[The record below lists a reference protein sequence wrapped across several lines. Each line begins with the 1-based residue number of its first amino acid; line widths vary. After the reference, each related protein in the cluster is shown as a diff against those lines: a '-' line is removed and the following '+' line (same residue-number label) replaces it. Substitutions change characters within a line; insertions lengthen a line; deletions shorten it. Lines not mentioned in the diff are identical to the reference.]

1 MNVRC
6 CLLVV
11 ALGAFATACSSEP
24 AGRAQQDSGSTV
36 NASYP
41 AAPYGTEVGQ
51 VVENGTFR
59 GRRGGMSTTRET
71 FDLASYYA
79 MRAEG
84 KRYMVLNVAAFWC
97 SPCKEEAR
105 EMQSRIVPTYGP
117 KGVAFLTIIL
127 EDASRRPATDANVD
141 LWIQTYG
148 LTYPVANDD
157 DGYVTQFFDKSAM
170 PLNMII
176 DLQTMKIVT
185 KVVGAD
191 LPRITRD
198 LDRLLGG

>member
-1 MNVRC
+1 MRACWIVVV
-6 CLLVV
+6 LL
-11 ALGAFATACSSEP
+11 AIASACSSEP
-24 AGRAQQDSGSTV
+24 LGKTPPDSGTT
-36 NASYP
+36 ASGAYP
-41 AAPYGTEVGQ
+41 AGPYGTEVGK
-51 VVENGTFR
+51 VVENGAFR
-59 GRRGGMSTTRET
+59 GHKGGLATPRET

-79 MRAEG
+79 MRNEG

-97 SPCKEEAR
+97 SPCKEEAK
-105 EMQSRIVPTYGP
+105 EMQSRIVPNYGP
-117 KGVAFLTIIL
+117 KGVAFLTIVL
-127 EDASRRPATDANVD
+127 EDAARKPATDANVD

-191 LPRITRD
+191 LPRITGD

>member
-1 MNVRC
+1 M
-6 CLLVV
+6 
-11 ALGAFATACSSEP
+11 AGACSSEP
-24 AGRAQQDSGSTV
+24 AGKTAADSGTTASG
-36 NASYP
+36 SYP

-51 VVENGTFR
+51 AVENGTFR
-59 GRRGGMSTTRET
+59 GRKGGLATPRET

-79 MRAEG
+79 MRAAG
-84 KRYMVLNVAAFWC
+84 KRYLVLNVAAFWC
-97 SPCKEEAR
+97 SPCKEEAK

-141 LWIQTYG
+141 TWIETYG